1 VVVVQCGIK
10 CKQILTQL
18 QGLGLYIGVPQHLYE
33 GWQAAP
39 TLDTRTGPAVNRAT
53 HNDALLREYSYR
65 LVFGSAVRFY
75 HLGVD
80 ATLTIYGFCRSS
92 PCGVMSLRKYLQ
104 TMGLATFNLGVFGL
118 TPLHLALAVAAV
130 TLTLIGPFKPIAP
143 LALNGQPVMPLPVAL
158 LTVMNLVTVVSFAGF
173 AKLFAPLLAVA
184 WPGIRY
190 AWAAAALAMV
200 PLAVIFTGAGL
211 EGLVAES
218 TFDQRWH
225 LASLT
230 VVQIGNALQMYLFS
244 LL

>member
-1 VVVVQCGIK
+1 
-10 CKQILTQL
+10 
-18 QGLGLYIGVPQHLYE
+18 
-33 GWQAAP
+33 
-39 TLDTRTGPAVNRAT
+39 
-53 HNDALLREYSYR
+53 
-65 LVFGSAVRFY
+65 
-75 HLGVD
+75 
-80 ATLTIYGFCRSS
+80 
-92 PCGVMSLRKYLQ
+92 
-104 TMGLATFNLGVFGL
+104 
-118 TPLHLALAVAAV
+118 
-130 TLTLIGPFKPIAP
+130 
-143 LALNGQPVMPLPVAL
+143 MPLPVAL
-158 LTVMNLVTVVSFAGF
+158 LTVMNLVTVVSFAAF

-190 AWAAAALAMV
+190 AWAAGALAMV